1 MAKKRKI
8 RMKKLLLL
16 IGFLV
21 EFESFGCCPWWH
33 KAKALLNKP
42 ASYDPEHAIDLG
54 PVRPEMS
61 AEVVAAAA
69 GTGLEQYRTFE
80 FTFKTG
86 SGPEETK
93 SVVLYPIITRREFK
107 ERIVKACG
115 HEDYKNHGYI
125 VTIRDET
132 LGSEQITKSDDR
144 LIGSAVL
151 DKISK
156 YKNPSVTLYLI

>member
-1 MAKKRKI
+1 
-8 RMKKLLLL
+8 
-16 IGFLV
+16 LV

-115 HEDYKNHGYI
+115 HEDYKNRGFI
-125 VTIRDET
+125 VNIYNGAGMGLVSVHSSDEK
-132 LGSEQITKSDDR
+132 LV
-144 LIGSAVL
+144 GSADL
-151 DKISK
+151 NKILGFK
-156 YKNPSVTLYLI
+156 DPLVVAQLI